1 MLKAE
6 LPCMFHGVLGEQD
19 IWEYYTKRKKRRD
32 LHTQFGESQ
41 FAKKKKKAKQVSLLQ
56 DFRESH
62 LDLI

>member
-6 LPCMFHGVLGEQD
+6 FPCMFHGVLGEQD
-19 IWEYYTKRKKRRD
+19 IWEYYTKRKKEEIYI
-32 LHTQFGESQ
+32 LSLGKVNLQ
-41 FAKKKKKAKQVSLLQ
+41 KKKNAKQVSLLQ